1 MVSSLKSERADLER
15 FRRVLRQLR
24 EHLAYSASLSGLT
37 LPGLPVLRTIGEI
50 KVFCDLIDSN
60 IYHPWREW
68 LNQQEE
74 RPAFTFAHSLFLFR
88 KLLPG
93 GSRKEAEKKFLDKMT
108 LPAGPVDPDFLDF
121 CRSEIR
127 RLFPIGWD
135 RHYRKKCHNFVL
147 STSSCLQ
154 ASRIDLG
161 ARGLDSSLV
170 RSAFQKAVGLEPFAD
185 KDHQARVCAVPS
197 GGKWRVVTINSGEC
211 EGLKPYHHLLYDH
224 LSGFDWLCR
233 GSPKVKS
240 FFRKKDEVFT
250 SGDYESA
257 TDAIPLSL
265 YRYLLGIVNE
275 RSVNVPESV
284 KEFAMKDSKK
294 VFINKEGHFLGNQE
308 RGQLMGSYLSFPFL
322 CLLNYLCFRYS
333 IRRNVPVL
341 INGDDIVFRS
351 TKEESERW
359 MENVKRCGLILSRGK
374 TLVHPRI
381 FTLNSLL
388 FRGGY
393 SKGKAMG
400 FFRPKAFF
408 SCPRTGSAAAGQFNS
423 CVVGFPG
430 HKVKREIRVAFLKEY
445 KNFLFKRQISLHGLG
460 FRVSEVELRM
470 SGFLHHERFYT
481 KEKVPHLCGP
491 VIPGGFR
498 KLPYPKGKQDRRD
511 ARSSEKLFFREI
523 MELSWLPGQKRSEV
537 EEVFGTTRMP
547 PKPKPGLVR
556 SLGRLVTSLRC
567 NNLRKKGSKL
577 YELQQEKRRTYWGRP
592 VFSTGPIQWVRG
604 EVMNPHNC
612 AMNYEDE
619 VIFVGR
625 RR

>member
-1 MVSSLKSERADLER
+1 MVHSLKSERADLNR

-37 LPGLPVLRTIGEI
+37 LPGLPVLSTISEI
-50 KVFCDLIDSN
+50 KVFCDLIDSTQS
-60 IYHPWREW
+60 HPWREW
-68 LNQQEE
+68 LNQQSE

-93 GSRKEAEKKFLDKMT
+93 GSRVEAEKKFLDKMT
-108 LPAGPVDPDFLDF
+108 LPAGPADPDFLEF

-161 ARGLDSSLV
+161 ARGLDSVLV
-170 RSAFQKAVGLEPFAD
+170 RSAFQKAVGLEPFSESEH
-185 KDHQARVCAVPS
+185 KARVCAVPGS
-197 GGKWRVVTINSGEC
+197 GKWRVVTINSGEC

-224 LSGFDWLCR
+224 LSRFDWLCR
-233 GSPKVKS
+233 GSPKVKN
-240 FFRKKDEVFT
+240 FFRKKGEIFT

-265 YRYLLGIVNE
+265 YQYLLSIVND
-275 RSVNVPESV
+275 RSVNVPDSV
-284 KEFAMKDSKK
+284 KDFAMKDSKK
-294 VFINKEGHFLGNQE
+294 IFIDKGGHELGVQE

-351 TKEESERW
+351 TEEESKRW
-359 MENVKRCGLILSRGK
+359 MENVRRCGLVLSRGK

-430 HKVKREIRVAFLKEY
+430 HKAKREIRVAFLKEY
-445 KNFLFKRQISLHGLG
+445 KNFLFKRQISLHDLG

-470 SGFLHHERFYT
+470 SGFLHHERFYI
-481 KEKVPHLCGP
+481 KEKAPRMSGSL
-491 VIPGGFR
+491 IPGGFQR
-498 KLPYPKGKQDRRD
+498 LPYPKRKQDRRH
-511 ARSSEKLFFREI
+511 ARSSEKLFFRE
-523 MELSWLPGQKRSEV
+523 MVELSWLPNQDRTEV
-537 EEVFGTTRMP
+537 KEVFGSTPMP

-556 SLGRLVTSLRC
+556 SLHRLI
-567 NNLRKKGSKL
+567 NNLRCPSLREKGNKL
-577 YELQQEKRRTYWGRP
+577 YELQREKKRTYWGRP
-592 VFSTGPIQWVRG
+592 TFSVGPIQWVRG
-604 EVMNPHNC
+604 EVICPRDC

-619 VIFVGR
+619 VIFAGR